1 MQIRMLLT
9 YGFLDKEQIDTHFS
23 RQVQSEAE
31 QDGRPTDAHGFV
43 EANIFEDSRNEDE
56 QKRVQVNADDKHAT
70 ER

>member
-31 QDGRPTDAHGFV
+31 QDGRPADAHGFV
-43 EANIFEDSRNEDE
+43 KANIFENSRNEDE
-56 QKRVQVNADDKHAT
+56 QKGVQVNADDKHAT
-70 ER
+70 DR